1 MLSIEEY
8 INEEIKKPYF
18 CNDLNI
24 VIEKFKNNEKII
36 ITKFG
41 DGEYLN
47 MTLKHIDETNCD
59 GDPYTY
65 EFGIRLRESF
75 LNLIE
80 RSDNENIYLGRWH
93 TIEVYC
99 FYYMLYY
106 DYVIKNN
113 KQIKQ
118 IPFTHYHFIYPDNEF
133 DLNDNKLF
141 EFVKMINTSTKYKI
155 IMSNNTNK
163 KLQIIFNG
171 NFYIEIPKSSWCK
184 NGLYNQIKDKI
195 VELLN
200 INNDAIVIMAG
211 GMGSKVLIAE
221 ISLLYPKVSF
231 IDIGSGFD
239 ILASKNDSR
248 GWYKYNNKNN
258 YENQYKY
265 FKSLLPDNYN
275 EL

>member
-1 MLSIEEY
+1 
-8 INEEIKKPYF
+8 
-18 CNDLNI
+18 
-24 VIEKFKNNEKII
+24 
-36 ITKFG
+36 
-41 DGEYLN
+41 
-47 MTLKHIDETNCD
+47 
-59 GDPYTY
+59 
-65 EFGIRLRESF
+65 
-75 LNLIE
+75 
-80 RSDNENIYLGRWH
+80 
-93 TIEVYC
+93 
-99 FYYMLYY
+99 MLYY

-118 IPFTHYHFIYPDNEF
+118 IPFTHYHFIYPDNDF

-171 NFYIEIPKSSWCK
+171 NFYIEIPKSSWFK

-248 GWYKYNNKNN
+248 GWYKYSNKNN